1 METQKPRVTINVKG
15 YAPMTFELEPA
26 AAPISVKNFIDL
38 AKSGYYTGAI
48 FHRVIKNF
56 MIQGG
61 AGSGKAKTIK
71 GEFRQNGVKNEL
83 LHERGVLS
91 MARTMVPDSASSQF
105 FVMHQ
110 ASPHLDGAYA
120 AFGRMV
126 TGFETLDAIAS
137 IATDRQDRPLQD
149 VVIDKVAVDT
159 FGVDYGKPVYAGR

>member
-1 METQKPRVTINVKG
+1 MENQKPLVTITVKG

-26 AAPISVKNFIDL
+26 AAPNTVKNFIDL
-38 AKSGYYTGAI
+38 AQTNYFIGAI
-48 FHRVIKNF
+48 FHRVIPQF

-61 AGSGKAKTIK
+61 AGSGKARSIK
-71 GEFRQNGVKNEL
+71 GEFKQNGVKNDL

-120 AFGRMV
+120 AFGRMIA
-126 TGFETLDAIAS
+126 GFETLDAIAGV
-137 IATDRQDRPLQD
+137 ATDRQDKPLKD
-149 VVIDKVAVDT
+149 VTIDSVKVDT
-159 FGVDYGKPVYAGR
+159 FGIDYGKPVYAGR

>member
-1 METQKPRVTINVKG
+1 MDIRKPRVTINVKG

-26 AAPISVKNFIDL
+26 AAPITVKNFLDL

-48 FHRVIKNF
+48 FHRVIRNF

-71 GEFRQNGVKNEL
+71 GEFRQNGVKNDL

-120 AFGRMV
+120 AFGRMIS
-126 TGFETLDAIAS
+126 GFETLDAIAT
-137 IATDRQDRPLQD
+137 IATDRADKPLQD
-149 VVIDKVAVDT
+149 VVIASVTVEA
-159 FGVDYGKPVYAGR
+159 FGIDEAKPQNAGK